1 MAETARLQELE
12 RQIREFPY
20 EEQLWLIERLVHS
33 LRAGIHGTNARAVEL
48 AAMAA
53 DPDIQRE
60 LREIQEDFSY
70 TEQDGLE

>member
-1 MAETARLQELE
+1 MTNSARLQELE
-12 RQIREFPY
+12 RQIGEFPY

-33 LRAGIHGTNARAVEL
+33 LRAGVYGSDTRAAEL
-48 AAMAA
+48 AAMAV

-60 LREIQEDFSY
+60 LREIEKDFSQ